1 MIGVFEFMSLLEW
14 IVTVV
19 VGVGV
24 VGCILFVWTDSSADW
39 FDATGGTL
47 IAVFVGAAVW
57 LAGVMGTA
65 AMANLF
71 MDHTD
76 FYETSQ
82 ILALQDSTV
91 AGGSFFLGIGT
102 IDGEPT
108 YTFYEASGGSRELV
122 AVEAAGVKVFEDAS
136 EPYLVRFAGCE
147 LSAPWFAS
155 CLSDRGEVN
164 EIHVP
169 PGTIRTGFELDAK

>member
-1 MIGVFEFMSLLEW
+1 MFEFMSLLEW
-14 IVTVV
+14 IVTIVS
-19 VGVGV
+19 GVGV
-24 VGCILFVWTDSSADW
+24 LAALRMVYVDSYDFFDW
-39 FDATGGTL
+39 AIGTVCTLAFGG
-47 IAVFVGAAVW
+47 VVW
-57 LAGVMGTA
+57 LSAIMGTA
-65 AMANLF
+65 GIANLF

-76 FYETSQ
+76 FYESSQ

-102 IDGEPT
+102 IDGKPT

-169 PGTIRTGFELDAK
+169 PGTIRTGYELDAK

>member
-1 MIGVFEFMSLLEW
+1 MFEFMSLLEW

-19 VGVGV
+19 VGVGLLAALRMV
-24 VGCILFVWTDSSADW
+24 YVDSYDFFDGIAGTVGVLVFGFV
-39 FDATGGTL
+39 
-47 IAVFVGAAVW
+47 VW
-57 LAGVMGTA
+57 LAGIMGTA
-65 AMANLF
+65 GIANLF

-76 FYETSQ
+76 FYESSQ

-102 IDGEPT
+102 IDGKPT

-155 CLSDRGEVN
+155 CLSDRGEIN

-169 PGTIRTGFELDAK
+169 PGTIRTGYELDAK

>member
-24 VGCILFVWTDSSADW
+24 LAALRMVYLDSYDF
-39 FDATGGTL
+39 FDGIAGT
-47 IAVFVGAAVW
+47 VGALVFGFVVW
-57 LAGVMGTA
+57 LAGIMGTA
-65 AMANLF
+65 GIANLF

-76 FYETSQ
+76 FYESSQ

-102 IDGEPT
+102 IDGKPT

-155 CLSDRGEVN
+155 CLSDRGEIN

-169 PGTIRTGFELDAK
+169 PGTIRTGYELDAK